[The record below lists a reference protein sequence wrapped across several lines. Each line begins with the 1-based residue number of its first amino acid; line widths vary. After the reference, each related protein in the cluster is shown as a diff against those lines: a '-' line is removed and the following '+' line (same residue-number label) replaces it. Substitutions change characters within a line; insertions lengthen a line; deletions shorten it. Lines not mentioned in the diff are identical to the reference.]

1 MKNEIIECMG
11 SSTDGKDNERKTRII
26 QRARCRTKSY
36 VSFPYKKKIIK
47 FLPYRSHVMSNF
59 TT

>member
-36 VSFPYKKKIIK
+36 VSFPYKKKNYKISA
-47 FLPYRSHVMSNF
+47 L
-59 TT
+59 